1 MDAVDGTAGGPPGGP
16 AGGPTDPSS
25 PGEPGVTDAA
35 AAHADTHPDAPQATP
50 DEGTEGTE
58 VPVEQLVAERD
69 EYLDGLVRVKAEFD
83 NYKKRVARE
92 RETLTA
98 QVSARL
104 VSELLVVLDSC
115 EAAIVQGSTDVDP
128 IYKSLLELLG
138 KEGLE
143 VMASSD
149 VPFDPHMHEAVT
161 HEPGEGNGETMVVD
175 TLRTGYVWQGTVLRP
190 AMVRVRG

>member
-1 MDAVDGTAGGPPGGP
+1 MDAVDGTADGSPGGP
-16 AGGPTDPSS
+16 AGEPADSAPA
-25 PGEPGVTDAA
+25 GEPDHTGVDAGHA
-35 AAHADTHPDAPQATP
+35 AGQHNAPSATSGQ
-50 DEGTEGTE
+50 GTEDTE
-58 VPVEQLVAERD
+58 VPIEQLVAERD

-104 VSELLVVLDSC
+104 VTELLVVLDSC

-161 HEPGEGNGETMVVD
+161 HEPGESEGETMVFD
-175 TLRTGYVWQGTVLRP
+175 TLRTGYMWQGTVLRP